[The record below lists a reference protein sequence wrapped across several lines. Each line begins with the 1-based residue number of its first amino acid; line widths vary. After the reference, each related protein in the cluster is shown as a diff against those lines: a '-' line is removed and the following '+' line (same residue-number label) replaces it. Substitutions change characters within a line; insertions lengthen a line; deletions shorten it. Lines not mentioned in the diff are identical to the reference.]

1 MLAFSTPPDFEAP
14 ADLDRENDYE
24 LAVIA
29 TDEDSH
35 ADRLSF
41 TITVTDVNEGP
52 EISRVGS
59 APGSVPE
66 NQEQMQV
73 LARYTATDPEEGTV

>member
-1 MLAFSTPPDFEAP
+1 MTVF
-14 ADLDRENDYE
+14 
-24 LAVIA
+24 A

-35 ADRLSF
+35 ADRLLF
-41 TITVTDVNEGP
+41 TVTVTDVNEGP

-66 NQEQMQV
+66 N
-73 LARYTATDPEEGTV
+73 